1 MMGRRWCVRTRG
13 WLPRGRV
20 ARRSR
25 TLLLGGMWLRCLTWW
40 RRPALDTELA
50 HGIDPI
56 ESDELSLRAGQLRSA
71 RRRARLAY
79 KLEGAVALAHRQID
93 PFNPVTLRRA
103 EVRACQP
110 LLIDLAEH
118 LREAGPLD
126 VQGLAMTTLLV
137 SDGSSPLYR
146 EATSL
151 SLTGAAISALG
162 ALERPDGRTGPHRE
176 AEPNDS
182 SNAH

>member
-1 MMGRRWCVRTRG
+1 MTGRLRPTRFRVRG

-20 ARRSR
+20 ARRSH

-40 RRPALDTELA
+40 RGLALDTELA

-71 RRRARLAY
+71 RRRARLAC
-79 KLEGAVALAHRQID
+79 KLEGAVELANRQID
-93 PFNPVTLRRA
+93 PFNPAMLRRA

-110 LLIDLAEH
+110 LLIDLAER
-118 LREAGPLD
+118 LREDGPLD
-126 VQGLAMTTLLV
+126 PQGLAMTSLLV
-137 SDGSSPLYR
+137 NDGASPLYR

-151 SLTGAAISALG
+151 SLTGAAISALV
-162 ALERPDGRTGPHRE
+162 ALERSGGKTGPPRD
-176 AEPNDS
+176 AKWV
-182 SNAH
+182 